1 MKVKYDKDTI
11 YVTYTDNNGNPK
23 EAVLNLTALVGT
35 EKQIKWA
42 RELRAHDIEDKL
54 NSKDFDFKEDRIRD
68 SLCEAGL
75 EALMFEE
82 DAAKIIDLYS
92 K

>member
-1 MKVKYDKDTI
+1 MKIKYDNNTI
-11 YVTYTDNNGNPK
+11 YVIYTDNNGNPK
-23 EAVLNLTALVGT
+23 EAGLNLAALIGT

-54 NSKDFDFKEDRIRD
+54 NSEDFNFKEDRIRD

-75 EALMFEE
+75 EALMLEE
-82 DAAKIIDLYS
+82 DAAKIIELYS